1 MARIN
6 RPYGDNPEDASAMP
20 HVMRIGVLN
29 HCLPDQ
35 NVDGEMDDP
44 LKPEIVKWLKI
55 NCAGRWRFMSRYG
68 NPVVVLDEDGAGS
81 TEISLDYFLR
91 FTNLEDAFHW
101 RLRWY
106 NIPPETNA

>member
-20 HVMRIGVLN
+20 HVMRIGVLS

-35 NVDGEMDDP
+35 NVDGEMDDL

-55 NCAGRWRFMSRYG
+55 NCAGRWRFMFRYG
-68 NPVVVLDEDGAGS
+68 NPVVVPDKDGAET
-81 TEISLDYFLR
+81 TEAGLDYFLR
-91 FTNLEDAFHW
+91 FANEEDAIHW
-101 RLRWY
+101 KLRWY